1 MTSAQTRHQTTIA
14 TYVKL
19 ILTALFWGGTWVCGR
34 VAVQEASPFMIASWR
49 FLLATGALGLLLIAR
64 QGWPRWNLR
73 QWLFL
78 SGLGA
83 SGVFFY
89 NIFFLFGLQ
98 RVEAGRGALVV
109 ALSPVFIALIDTL
122 VFKAKLTLIKLAGIS
137 LALIGSLMVVTNGQL
152 GHFLTGEAGFG
163 ECLLIGS
170 VLSWVTYTY
179 IVRACQAELSSLEMA
194 FGGCFTGWLMVT
206 ALALYGGTLFAF
218 DQLTWRGISSILFLG
233 IFGSAIAFMWYSDG
247 ISRIGTT
254 MTAAFINLVPVFAV
268 LLGMLLLGERLGTA
282 TLAGGA
288 CVITGVILTNR
299 KKTAPSLPLEKPEP

>member
-1 MTSAQTRHQTTIA
+1 MKSTPITHQNTIA

-19 ILTALFWGGTWVCGR
+19 VLTALFWGGTWVCGR
-34 VAVQEASPFMIASWR
+34 AAVQEASPFMIASWR
-49 FLLATGALGLLLIAR
+49 FLLAISALGLLLISK

-109 ALSPVFIALIDTL
+109 ALSPVFIALVDWL
-122 VFKAKLTLIKLAGIS
+122 VFKAKPTLIKLLGIG
-137 LALIGSLMVVTNGQL
+137 LALIGSLLVVTNGQL
-152 GHFLTGEAGFG
+152 SHILAGEAGFG

-170 VLSWVTYTY
+170 VLSWVVYTY
-179 IVRACQAELSSLEMA
+179 IIRACQTELSSLEMA
-194 FGGCFTGWLMVT
+194 FGGCLTGWMMLT

-218 DQLTWRGISSILFLG
+218 DYLTWRGISSIMFLG

-268 LLGMLLLGERLGTA
+268 LLGMLLLGERLGAAALT
-282 TLAGGA
+282 GGT
-288 CVITGVILTNR
+288 CIIVGVILTNR
-299 KKTAPSLPLEKPEP
+299 KKPALSVPQEKP